1 MAAASEVKAFRAL
14 LKTWLGTVSGLTAK
28 VSTRIYHVL
37 PPIEADYPCC
47 AYNIALR
54 ESVSDVGLP
63 AWNGS
68 AEVILH
74 GPRGDDLDDAE
85 DALVDACA
93 QQQDAIQASLTD
105 STVQTTMFRF
115 TRSTQDWRDA
125 YEESNF
131 IVLVRVLSF
140 EFSFVKRTGAWA

>member
-1 MAAASEVKAFRAL
+1 MASEVKAFRAL

-28 VSTRIYHVL
+28 VSARIYHVL
-37 PPIEADYPCC
+37 PPVEATYPSAC
-47 AYNIALR
+47 YNIALR
-54 ESVSDVGLP
+54 ESVSDLGLP

-68 AEVILH
+68 AEVILY

-93 QQQDAIQASLTD
+93 NQQDAVQASLTNT
-105 STVQTTMFRF
+105 TVQTRMFRF
-115 TRSTQDWRDA
+115 TRSSQDWRDA
-125 YEESNF
+125 FQQENF
-131 IVLVRVLSF
+131 VVLVRVLTF